1 MPEESGFAG
10 SFGAETQFV
19 GQNKSTAARI
29 VILFKEA
36 TYLW

>member
-1 MPEESGFAG
+1 MLEDSGFAG

-29 VILFKEA
+29 VE
-36 TYLW
+36 